1 MIKSSKPLL
10 FLSISILGLAI
21 LFAVS
26 SEDQAEAE
34 ASTAP
39 VSTTITIQPGDFSYR
54 LAGEFIKN
62 GRAVDA
68 PMQSI
73 EQRYPIEVMEH
84 LVSAEDYQSCVSAG
98 VCAAADNRYL
108 RNRPGLPITG
118 VSYDDAVRYAKWLSQ
133 ETGLNWRLPSDREW
147 AYYAG
152 DRYYDDA
159 IKIEEDEDNPAKR
172 WIAEY
177 KRQASLSSQIGP
189 MPRLLGT
196 FGKNR
201 FGLYDISGNVWEW
214 TDTCFRR
221 FHVQKD
227 QSLKGS
233 FENCGVLVA
242 QGKHRA
248 YISSFIQDAK
258 SGGCA
263 AGVPP
268 ENLGF
273 RLVRDKNQFSF
284 SRWVGRLKEAL

>member
-1 MIKSSKPLL
+1 MIKSPKPLL
-10 FLSISILGLAI
+10 FSSISILGLAI
-21 LFAVS
+21 LIAIS
-26 SEDQAEAE
+26 SENQADAEA
-34 ASTAP
+34 AAP
-39 VSTTITIQPGDFSYR
+39 SVPATVTIQPGDFSYR
-54 LAGEFIKN
+54 LAGEFLKN

-68 PMQSI
+68 PMQTT
-73 EQRYPIEVMEH
+73 EQSYSIEVMQH
-84 LVSAEDYQSCVSAG
+84 LVSAEDYQRCVSVEA
-98 VCAAADNRYL
+98 CAAADNRYL

-118 VSYDDAVRYAKWLSQ
+118 VSYDDAIRYAKWLSN
-133 ETGLNWRLPSDREW
+133 ETGFNWRLPSDREW

-152 DRYYDDA
+152 ERYYDDA

-177 KRQASLSSQIGP
+177 ERQASLSSQSGP
-189 MPRLLGT
+189 MPRLLGA

-201 FGLYDISGNVWEW
+201 FGLYDIAGNVWEW

-221 FHVQKD
+221 FHVQSDK
-227 QSLKGS
+227 SLEGS

-268 ENLGF
+268 DNLGF
-273 RLVRDKNQFSF
+273 RLVREKNRFSF
-284 SRWVGRLKEAL
+284 SRWVSRLKEAL